1 MSTLEGPSSHLGV
14 VPQPVLRIGKA
25 ERTRAEILNAAAA
38 FLWSRP
44 FCEMTVSGLMASTA
58 ASRSTFYQHF
68 TDRYDLMR
76 ALQDI
81 VQVEIFAAAEP
92 WLAGSGDPVS
102 LIHETIAGLVRVCY
116 ERGPFIR
123 AMFDAAAGDAG
134 YEQVWRNFLGGFDD
148 AACARIEAD
157 QQQGLIADFDP
168 RPVAFALNRLDAY
181 TLIEAF
187 GQHPRNDPEP
197 VREALARIWV
207 STLYGA
213 EWLARDSSTLV
224 RT

>member
-1 MSTLEGPSSHLGV
+1 MSDIEWPSSPLTV
-14 VPQPVLRIGKA
+14 SPQPVPKVGKA

-44 FCEMTVSGLMASTA
+44 FREMTVSEVMASTA
-58 ASRSTFYQHF
+58 SSRSTFYQYF
-68 TDRYDLMR
+68 TDLHDLMQS
-76 ALQDI
+76 LQDF
-81 VQVEIFAAAEP
+81 VQVEIFGAAEP

-102 LIHETIAGLVRVCY
+102 LMHETIAGLVRVCH

-123 AMFDAAAGDAG
+123 AIFDAAANDAKF
-134 YEQVWRNFLGGFDD
+134 EKVWRNFLGGFDD

-157 QQQGLIADFDP
+157 QQQGLIADFDA

-197 VREALARIWV
+197 VREALARIWI

-213 EWLARDSSTLV
+213 EWLGRGSSTLV